1 MTLVGPR
8 RSQCGQDQFECDRD
22 LGVVPRGFRH
32 LPCSPQSSTV
42 EGEGEGLRF
51 TCRQGRGGC
60 IWEQSKNTASMG
72 AIVGQGWLSDD
83 GLEDG

>member
-1 MTLVGPR
+1 V
-8 RSQCGQDQFECDRD
+8 RSRSGSCAGASATFPVR
-22 LGVVPRGFRH
+22 LTVING
-32 LPCSPQSSTV
+32 V

-60 IWEQSKNTASMG
+60 IGEQSKNIASMG